1 LADEIAHRDDPE
13 RMAGLPQLSQHAI
26 ESRLALHFSQC
37 MHWGMASTCLRQ
49 SAGDVTV
56 AGFSGALD
64 QRPSHALLRV
74 AAFAQTPPERR
85 RDVGMRQ
92 APDR

>member
-26 ESRLALHFSQC
+26 ESGLELQFQPMHAL
-37 MHWGMASTCLRQ
+37 GNGIDLPPPIR
-49 SAGDVTV
+49 GDVTV